1 MSHFNSCFYPDSPR
15 ASAMLCPS
23 LAREGRNVRF
33 ADGGVSTFENTTI
46 NCSYYLIEVISLA
59 KYK

>member
-23 LAREGRNVRF
+23 LAREGWNGRSRTLGWVQ
-33 ADGGVSTFENTTI
+33 
-46 NCSYYLIEVISLA
+46 
-59 KYK
+59 

>member
-1 MSHFNSCFYPDSPR
+1 MSHFNSCYYHDSPR

-33 ADGGVSTFENTTI
+33 ADGGVSTFENKTI
-46 NCSYYLIEVISLA
+46 NNSYYLTDN
-59 KYK
+59 